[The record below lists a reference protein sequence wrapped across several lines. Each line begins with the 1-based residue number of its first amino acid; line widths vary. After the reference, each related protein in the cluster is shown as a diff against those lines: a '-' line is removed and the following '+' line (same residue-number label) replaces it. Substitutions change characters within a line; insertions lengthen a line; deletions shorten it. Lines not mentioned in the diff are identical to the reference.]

1 MNEKST
7 ETGYQEKQHV
17 HDDGKDMNS
26 ADYEREIEHTREE
39 INETL
44 HSLENKLSP
53 RELWN
58 QTVDEWGD
66 ELKGFS
72 GNFGRAIRDNP
83 VPAVLMGVSML
94 WLMTGSGPGNRPDS
108 SGGMSRKTDRFKDRY
123 YGTKHRTGEKVNEI
137 SGKMKSTYQGVKAKA
152 TESMGDVSDKIKN
165 VSEDMDHYGE
175 QFRHSNRGMKRRM
188 RTKGSDIANRPL
200 LLAAAGLALGS
211 LAALS
216 VPMTRKEEE
225 LLGPRGS
232 DIRKKAEE
240 VGREQLEKGKK
251 TVAAAG
257 AAAGEAARKEMAR
270 EEQKSRDH

>member
-7 ETGYQEKQHV
+7 DTGYQDTQDV
-17 HDDGKDMNS
+17 RDVGKNMNS

-44 HSLENKLSP
+44 HSLEEKLSP

-66 ELKGFS
+66 ELKDFS

-94 WLMTGSGPGNRPDS
+94 WLMTGSGPGNRSVS
-108 SGGMSRKTDRFKDRY
+108 SGGMSRRTDRFKDKY
-123 YGTKHRTGEKVNEI
+123 YGTKDRSGEKVNEI
-137 SGKMKSTYQGVKAKA
+137 KGKMKSTYQGVKAKA
-152 TESMGDVSDKIKN
+152 TESMGDVSDKIKD
-165 VSEDMDHYGE
+165 VSEDIDHYGE
-175 QFRHSNRGMKRRM
+175 QFRQRKRGMKRRM
-188 RTKGSDIANRPL
+188 RTTGSDVANRPI

-216 VPMTRKEEE
+216 IPMSRKEEE
-225 LLGPRGS
+225 LLGPKGS

-240 VGREQLEKGKK
+240 MGREQLEKGKK
-251 TVAAAG
+251 AA
-257 AAAGEAARKEMAR
+257 AAAGEAARKEMAQ
-270 EEQKSRDH
+270 EEQRSRDH